1 MDFAH
6 RQIAG
11 MKMCL
16 NHSQAGIEES
26 LAELEVDFRA
36 CVDHPHQHSLHIK
49 LIEHLVSFRWV
60 LDQHF
65 TRVAGE
71 GYLENVASM
80 RPGMYLELREIEC
93 RQCQVIDD
101 LDALI
106 RSVRNCDPRRG
117 AFAELLVEFERLHAA
132 ILDEESLERS
142 LVEKGLA

>member
-1 MDFAH
+1 MDFSH
-6 RQIAG
+6 RKLAG
-11 MKMCL
+11 LKMCL

-26 LAELEVDFRA
+26 LAELEGDIRA
-36 CVDHPHQHSLHIK
+36 CVDHPYQRSLHTK
-49 LIEHLVSFRWV
+49 LIEHLISFRWV

-71 GYLENVASM
+71 GYLENAASM

-106 RSVRNCDPRRG
+106 CRVRECDARCDT
-117 AFAELLVEFERLHAA
+117 FAVLLADFERLHTA

-142 LVEKGLA
+142 LVEKGLT

>member
-1 MDFAH
+1 
-6 RQIAG
+6 
-11 MKMCL
+11 
-16 NHSQAGIEES
+16 
-26 LAELEVDFRA
+26 
-36 CVDHPHQHSLHIK
+36 
-49 LIEHLVSFRWV
+49 
-60 LDQHF
+60 
-65 TRVAGE
+65 
-71 GYLENVASM
+71 M

-106 RSVRNCDPRRG
+106 RSVRSCDLRRE